1 MTRVAQQSR
10 AQVVGWAPFSRPRL
24 RGAHSKD
31 LSKMCLLNQELPH
44 PAWIWKLELDYPRNS
59 RLMYIKVGR
68 CSIRNKQQD
77 SVCQRVVRCQR
88 YTTLFTASWQ
98 LWMAES
104 QNTKTTKKIS
114 KFPSTWC
121 FVNHENYFKDIKL
134 SYPPN
139 ASFLHHLYELSWK
152 TW

>member
-1 MTRVAQQSR
+1 
-10 AQVVGWAPFSRPRL
+10 
-24 RGAHSKD
+24 
-31 LSKMCLLNQELPH
+31 MCLLNQELPH
-44 PAWIWKLELDYPRNS
+44 PKWIWKLELDYPRNS
-59 RLMYIKVGR
+59 RLMYIMAGR

-88 YTTLFTASWQ
+88 YTTLFTASRQ
-98 LWMAES
+98 LWMAGS

-121 FVNHENYFKDIKL
+121 YVNHENYFKDIKL

-152 TW
+152 TWKPSWHSGRGKLFAQKQEPSTTKDAEASIR